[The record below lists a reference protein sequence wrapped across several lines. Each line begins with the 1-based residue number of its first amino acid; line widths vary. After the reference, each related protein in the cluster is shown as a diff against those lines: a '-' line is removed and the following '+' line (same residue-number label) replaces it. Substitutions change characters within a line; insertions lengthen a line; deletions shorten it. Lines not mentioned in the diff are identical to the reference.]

1 MKKTTSQ
8 LIENLAISVQK
19 GFIEVKQ
26 EIKELEIKVN
36 ERFDKVDE
44 RFDKV
49 EERLE
54 NIEGFVGGHER
65 RFERLEDDMRM
76 VKTKVGIR

>member
-1 MKKTTSQ
+1 MKKTTNQ

-19 GFIEVKQ
+19 GFIEVKEEFKEVRR
-26 EIKELEIKVN
+26 EIKELDQK
-36 ERFDKVDE
+36 FDE

-76 VKTKVGIR
+76 VKTKVGIM